1 MQLESK
7 LAIGQRVELRF
18 GADWLPSRLE
28 DISAERLQVAWPTD
42 RERRLIPL
50 KVGDTIPLAASA
62 EDALYSVSTKVEGA
76 RREGLPLLTL
86 RVAGQWQRVQR
97 REAVRVPVAI
107 RPRVV
112 ERLVGDQ
119 RQKLRA
125 GIANLSGTG
134 LQVRSQDELKP
145 GDVLELAFTVM
156 DIDEEIETQAIVRRV
171 QQHDRGSLH
180 IWDAG
185 CEFQDLPKHLAQK
198 LVQFIFAQQRALAR
212 ARKAS

>member
-1 MQLESK
+1 M
-7 LAIGQRVELRF
+7 
-18 GADWLPSRLE
+18 
-28 DISAERLQVAWPTD
+28 
-42 RERRLIPL
+42 
-50 KVGDTIPLAASA
+50 
-62 EDALYSVSTKVEGA
+62 YSVSTKVEFA

-97 REAVRVPVAI
+97 RDAVRVPVAI

-156 DIDEEIETQAIVRRV
+156 DIDEDIETQAIVRRV
-171 QQHDRGSLH
+171 QQYDRGSLR

-212 ARKAS
+212 ARKAI